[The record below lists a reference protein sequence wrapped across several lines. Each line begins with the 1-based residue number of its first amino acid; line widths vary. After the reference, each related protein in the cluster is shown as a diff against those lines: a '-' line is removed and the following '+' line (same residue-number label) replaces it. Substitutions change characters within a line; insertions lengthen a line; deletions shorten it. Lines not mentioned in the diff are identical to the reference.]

1 MELSASFLMI
11 EQLRDLPLT
20 QKIGQLFFIGVPG
33 PEIDDQTRG
42 LLAEIS
48 PGGVCLFARNIRE
61 ATQTRYLLDEIR
73 VLLPFTPVLSVDQE
87 GGLVDRLRRI
97 MTPMPAANKI
107 RTTNAAASFAGIVAE
122 TLLMLG
128 FNMDFAPVVD
138 VIGEERAK
146 YSNGLFSRTFGGSKE
161 DAVLLGGTFLQMLQQ
176 NGVIGCLKHF
186 PGLGAAGVDSH
197 EELPQ
202 VDISEDEL
210 QMTDLYPFREL
221 IGSGDAKAVMVAHAA
236 FPQVRLQE
244 TDQNGKLLPSSLS
257 KNFITNLLRGEL
269 GFEGLVITD
278 DLEMGAIVK
287 NYGIGEACKMAI
299 LAGVD
304 MLAICADPQAIRD
317 GYNAVLRAVNNGEI
331 TEARLD
337 RSLERI
343 ALLKNKLSAPLDLD
357 PERLKVLPDQIA
369 VLNDDLSRA

>member
-1 MELSASFLMI
+1 MI
-11 EQLRDLPLT
+11 ERLRALPLK
-20 QKIGQLFFIGVPG
+20 QKIGQLFLIGIPG
-33 PEIDDQTRG
+33 PQVDDQTHD

-48 PGGVCLFARNIRE
+48 PGGACLFARNIRE
-61 ATQTRYLLDEIR
+61 AEQTRHLLDEIR
-73 VLLPFTPVLSVDQE
+73 DLLAVTPFLSVDQE

-107 RTTNAAASFAGIVAE
+107 KTAADAALLAGVVAE
-122 TLLMLG
+122 TLLILG

-138 VIGEERAK
+138 VIDEERAK
-146 YSNGLFSRTFGGSKE
+146 YSNGLFSRAFGVSKE
-161 DAVLLGGTFLQMLQQ
+161 EALTLGGTFLKTLQQ
-176 NGVIGCLKHF
+176 NSVIGCLKHF
-186 PGLGAAGVDSH
+186 PGLGAASVDSH

-269 GFEGLVITD
+269 GFDGLVITD

-304 MLAICADPQAIRD
+304 MLAICADPQSIKD
-317 GYNAVLRAVNNGEI
+317 GYSAVLRAVNNSEI
-331 TEARLD
+331 TEDRLD

-343 ALLKNKLSAPLDLD
+343 ALLKNQLSNPLDYD
-357 PERLKVLPDQIA
+357 AERIKILSEEVA